1 MKIETVTTKKF
12 VLTELEA
19 KVIHDLTSQL
29 SKNDVVE
36 MFKNPTGKL
45 MLNGNVH
52 IITEVVDSLFCALD
66 HEFKRC
72 GSKK

>member
-19 KVIHDLTSQL
+19 EVIHDIVSQL
-29 SKNDVVE
+29 SKNDLAL
-36 MFKNPTGKL
+36 MFQNPTGKL
-45 MLNGNVH
+45 MLNGNVD
-52 IITEVVDSLFCALD
+52 TMNEVIHSMFCALD
-66 HEFKRC
+66 DEFKRC